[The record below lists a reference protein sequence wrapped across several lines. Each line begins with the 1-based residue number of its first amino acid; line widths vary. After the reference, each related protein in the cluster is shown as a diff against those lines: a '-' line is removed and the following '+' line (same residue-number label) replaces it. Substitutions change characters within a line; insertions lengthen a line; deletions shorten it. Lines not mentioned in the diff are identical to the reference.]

1 MYIKLEKITDHQSGI
16 IIINFLSIWTNTFID
31 FLKFRKVFRTVSIF
45 TLKQVYPNEGKS
57 PLLGLF

>member
-31 FLKFRKVFRTVSIF
+31 FLKFWKVLRTVSIF
-45 TLKQVYPNEGKS
+45 TLKQGYPNKGKS
-57 PLLGLF
+57 PTLGQF